1 MGENFII
8 KKKNREI
15 MEDVT
20 KDKDNIILLVIIG
33 ALVGWNI
40 FTTNSIKTDVKGYE
54 KKIENIGVKIDSSNV
69 VNKNINDKVGEVK
82 ENVEIITNDIRHID
96 KNITVIK
103 KQTDEK
109 VNSVDDIPDSE
120 LELFFTNK
128 YEQPISNTGK

>member
-1 MGENFII
+1 
-8 KKKNREI
+8 

-69 VNKNINDKVGEVK
+69 VNKHINDKVGEVK

-96 KNITVIK
+96 KNIIVIK
-103 KQTDEK
+103 KQTNEK
-109 VNSVDDIPDSE
+109 VNSVDNIPDSE

>member
-1 MGENFII
+1 
-8 KKKNREI
+8 
-15 MEDVT
+15 MEDIT
-20 KDKDNIILLVIIG
+20 KDKDNIILLVIIA

-69 VNKNINDKVGEVK
+69 VNKNINDKVSEVK

-96 KNITVIK
+96 KNIIVIK
-103 KQTDEK
+103 KQTNEK

-128 YEQPISNTGK
+128 YEQPIPKSGD

>member
-1 MGENFII
+1 
-8 KKKNREI
+8 

-20 KDKDNIILLVIIG
+20 KDKDSIILLVIIAG
-33 ALVGWNI
+33 LVGWNI
-40 FTTNSIKTDVKGYE
+40 FTTNTIKTDVKGYE
-54 KKIENIGVKIDSSNV
+54 KKIESIQTKIDSSQI
-69 VNKNINDKVGEVK
+69 VNKQIDTKIGEVK
-82 ENVEIITNDIRHID
+82 ENVTTITNEIHHID

-109 VNSVDDIPDSE
+109 VNNVDNIPDSE

>member
-1 MGENFII
+1 
-8 KKKNREI
+8 

-20 KDKDNIILLVIIG
+20 KDKDSIILLVIIAG
-33 ALVGWNI
+33 LVGWNI
-40 FTTNSIKTDVKGYE
+40 FTTNTIKTDVKGYE
-54 KKIENIGVKIDSSNV
+54 KKIESIQTKIDSSQV
-69 VNKNINDKVGEVK
+69 VNKQIDTKIGEVK
-82 ENVEIITNDIRHID
+82 ENVTTITNEIHHID

-109 VNSVDDIPDSE
+109 VNNVDNIPDSE

>member
-1 MGENFII
+1 
-8 KKKNREI
+8 

-20 KDKDNIILLVIIG
+20 KDKDSIILLVIIA

-40 FTTNSIKTDVKGYE
+40 FTTNTIKTDVKGYE
-54 KKIENIGVKIDSSNV
+54 KKIESIQTKIDSSQI
-69 VNKNINDKVGEVK
+69 VNKQIDTKIGEVK
-82 ENVEIITNDIRHID
+82 ENVTTITNEIHHID

-109 VNSVDDIPDSE
+109 VNNVDNIPDSE

>member
-1 MGENFII
+1 
-8 KKKNREI
+8 
-15 MEDVT
+15 MEDIT

-109 VNSVDDIPDSE
+109 VNDVDNIPDSE

-128 YEQPISNTGK
+128 YEQPISNKDK

>member
-1 MGENFII
+1 
-8 KKKNREI
+8 

-20 KDKDNIILLVIIG
+20 KNKDSIILLVII
-33 ALVGWNI
+33 AVLVGWNI
-40 FTTNSIKTDVKGYE
+40 FTTNTIKTDVKGYE
-54 KKIENIGVKIDSSNV
+54 KKIESIRTKIDSSQV
-69 VNKNINDKVGEVK
+69 VNKQIDTKISEVK
-82 ENVEIITNDIRHID
+82 ENVTTITNEIHHID

-109 VNSVDDIPDSE
+109 VNNVDNIPDSE

>member
-1 MGENFII
+1 
-8 KKKNREI
+8 
-15 MEDVT
+15 MEDIT

>member
-1 MGENFII
+1 
-8 KKKNREI
+8 

>member
-1 MGENFII
+1 
-8 KKKNREI
+8 

-128 YEQPISNTGK
+128 YEQPIPKTGK

>member
-1 MGENFII
+1 
-8 KKKNREI
+8 

-128 YEQPISNTGK
+128 YEQPISNKDK

>member
-1 MGENFII
+1 
-8 KKKNREI
+8 
-15 MEDVT
+15 MEDIT

-69 VNKNINDKVGEVK
+69 VNKNINDKVVEVK

-128 YEQPISNTGK
+128 YEQPISNKGK

>member
-1 MGENFII
+1 
-8 KKKNREI
+8 

-96 KNITVIK
+96 KNIIVIK

>member
-1 MGENFII
+1 
-8 KKKNREI
+8 
-15 MEDVT
+15 
-20 KDKDNIILLVIIG
+20 VIIG

-109 VNSVDDIPDSE
+109 VNNVDNIPDSE

-128 YEQPISNTGK
+128 YEQPISNKDK

>member
-1 MGENFII
+1 MEN
-8 KKKNREI
+8 
-15 MEDVT
+15 VT
-20 KDKDNIILLVIIG
+20 KDKDSIILLVIIG

-40 FTTNSIKTDVKGYE
+40 FTTNSIKTDINGYE
-54 KKIENIGVKIDSSNV
+54 NKIESIGVKIDSSNV

-96 KNITVIK
+96 KNIITIK
-103 KQTDEK
+103 KQTNEK

-128 YEQPISNTGK
+128 YEQPISNSGK